1 MQKAWMT
8 IISQTNIARNI
19 YEMTLEGELVDLM
32 SSPGQ
37 FVHIRVTEGFET
49 LLRRPI
55 SISCIDKK
63 KRQCKI
69 TYRAEGKG
77 TMILAGK
84 QPGEKLDILGPL
96 GNGFQVEELQ
106 RGDHAL
112 IVGGGIGVPP
122 LLELTK
128 QLNRKGVRTTHVLG
142 FQSKEDVF
150 YKNEFAYFGDTYVAT
165 VNGTYGT
172 EGFVTNVLDEIQP
185 SFNTLFACGPTP
197 MLAALENLF
206 PDENVYLSLEERMGC
221 GIGACFACVCHLQN
235 DPQGYSYKKVCTD
248 GPVFRAGEVVL

>member
-1 MQKAWMT
+1 MKKAWMT
-8 IISQTNIARNI
+8 IISQTTIARNI
-19 YEMTLEGELVDLM
+19 YEMTLEGELVDQM

-37 FVHIRVTEGFET
+37 FVHIRVTEGFDT

-55 SISCIDKK
+55 SISSIDKEN
-63 KRQCKI
+63 RLCKI

-77 TMILAGK
+77 TMLLAAK

-96 GNGFQVEELQ
+96 GNGFPTHELQ

-128 QLNRKGVRTTHVLG
+128 QLHRNGISTTHVLG
-142 FQSKEDVF
+142 FQSKKDVF
-150 YKNEFAYFGDTYVAT
+150 YKNEFSYYGDTYIAT
-165 VNGTYGT
+165 VDGSYGT
-172 EGFVTNVLDEIQP
+172 KGFVTNILDEIKP
-185 SFNTLFACGPTP
+185 SFHTLFSCGPTP
-197 MLAALENLF
+197 MLKAIENLY
-206 PDENVYLSLEERMGC
+206 PNENVYLSLEERMGC

-235 DPQGYSYKKVCTD
+235 DPEGFSYKKVCTD
-248 GPVFRAGEVVL
+248 GPVFRAREVVL

>member
-1 MQKAWMT
+1 MKKAWMKV
-8 IISQTNIARNI
+8 ISQKNLARNI

-37 FVHIRVTEGFET
+37 FVHIRVGEGLDP

-55 SISCIDKK
+55 SIACIDDV

-77 TMILAGK
+77 TMLLAK
-84 QPGEKLDILGPL
+84 KLPGDLLDVLGPL
-96 GNGFQVEELQ
+96 GNGFPLHELQ

-128 QLNRKGVRTTHVLG
+128 QLHRNGVRTTHVLG

-150 YKNEFAYFGDTYVAT
+150 YKNDFAYFGDTYIAT
-165 VNGTYGT
+165 VDGSYGT
-172 EGFVTNVLDEIQP
+172 HGFVTNVLDEITP
-185 SFNTLFACGPTP
+185 SFHTLYSCGPTP
-197 MLAALENLF
+197 MLKALENLY
-206 PDENVYLSLEERMGC
+206 PKGNVYLSLEERMGC

-235 DPQGYSYKKVCTD
+235 DPDGYSYKKVCTD
-248 GPVFRAGEVVL
+248 GPVFRAREVVL